1 MIVKRVLRV
10 LQSTADNIAAATLA
24 AMFIIFIVQIISRYF
39 FNMPL
44 AWTEE
49 VCITLWLWLVFWA
62 SAFCL
67 KENDHIRFDVL
78 YAISP
83 RKIQRT
89 FALIA
94 ALGIAGAMAYAFLP
108 TWDYISF
115 YKIKKSANL
124 RIPLNYV
131 FSIYGL
137 FMIIIVIRY
146 SWSALIQVFPRLN
159 SLFSDEN
166 PS

>member
-1 MIVKRVLRV
+1 MKRVLRV
-10 LQSTADNIAAATLA
+10 LQSTADNIAAAMLA
-24 AMFIIFIVQIISRYF
+24 AMFIVFIVQIVSRYF

-67 KENDHIRFDVL
+67 KEKDHIRFDVL
-78 YAISP
+78 YAVSP
-83 RKIQRT
+83 RKVQRVI
-89 FALIA
+89 ALIA
-94 ALGIAGAMAYAFLP
+94 ALGIAGGMAYAFLP

-115 YKIKKSANL
+115 YKIKRSANL
-124 RIPLNYV
+124 RIHLNYV

-137 FMIIIVIRY
+137 FMIVIVLRY
-146 SWSALIQVFPRLN
+146 SWSAISQVFPRLN
-159 SLFSDEN
+159 SLFSNET